1 MTFDEA
7 LALSKSEQ
15 VRHRRVMK
23 ENEHYLQCACFNW
36 FNIEFPEAKGLLFA
50 IPNGGYR
57 DERTAAKLKA
67 EGVVAGVADL
77 FLAVANHGYNGLFIE
92 MKTKDKSSR
101 QRPSQREFQ
110 KRVERQNYKYIVC
123 RTYEQFRDNLI
134 DYYGKKGTR
143 NN

>member
-1 MTFDEA
+1 MTYEEA
-7 LALSKSEQ
+7 LKLSQSEK
-15 VRHRRVMK
+15 VRHKRSVRD
-23 ENEHYLQCACFNW
+23 EEHRLQCMCVSW

-92 MKTKDKSSR
+92 MKTKDKSSH

-110 KRVERQNYKYIVC
+110 MRVERQNYKYIVC
-123 RTYEQFRDNLI
+123 RTYEQFKENLI
-134 DYYGKKGTR
+134 EYYGKET
-143 NN
+143 